1 MTDTSLTYEIIE
13 RLFQT
18 AVCLTYN
25 PLEPRSAWQY
35 GKELQRDFE
44 KEHHLKNTLICSKT
58 AKLPQKTYHPD
69 FHYFSDGT
77 LIHCYEPWPEDAK
90 KLEQILTALK
100 IRGLPVKKSMH
111 RKNQSNIL
119 LIPIFCAIFP
129 NSRWS
134 NIRTKKIYILSH
146 YQAKKTLCVP
156 ALQTAI
162 FC

>member
-58 AKLPQKTYHPD
+58 AKSYCHRFDKSQPGATLHEK
-69 FHYFSDGT
+69 GT
-77 LIHCYEPWPEDAK
+77 AARARPGC
-90 KLEQILTALK
+90 
-100 IRGLPVKKSMH
+100 G
-111 RKNQSNIL
+111 
-119 LIPIFCAIFP
+119 
-129 NSRWS
+129 WS
-134 NIRTKKIYILSH
+134 G
-146 YQAKKTLCVP
+146 A
-156 ALQTAI
+156 
-162 FC
+162 